1 MPCGSA
7 VFARSRSTE
16 FAKVRLTVT
25 SRRASSSSTAGR
37 FADRLEHAREHVGR
51 RSEGRGVTLEAA
63 VHVADYQGRYRDW
76 SEPVKEA
83 IEEDDEQHPRA
94 AAATGCPTRTGEDE
108 GRIPAHRDSFILTE
122 ATMPY
127 PRCAPLSGRAHC
139 ASLSRRCRGQRR
151 ESRCPPTCRRSSMV
165 ASTRPA
171 ETASSSRW

>member
-94 AAATGCPTRTGEDE
+94 AAATGCPTRTGED
-108 GRIPAHRDSFILTE
+108 GR
-122 ATMPY
+122 PY
-127 PRCAPLSGRAHC
+127 S
-139 ASLSRRCRGQRR
+139 
-151 ESRCPPTCRRSSMV
+151 
-165 ASTRPA
+165 
-171 ETASSSRW
+171 SSSRLVHSDRSDHAVSALRPALGPGALRVVESQVSRSAARIALSANVPS